1 MSVSPFHVFKLECW
15 HTHGRMVHREAADRA
30 MSQEEMGLRQR
41 RQAGEE
47 GLSSLKEGQLWRDTG
62 GLKRQELGGEGR
74 GEQGVTFPL
83 TI

>member
-1 MSVSPFHVFKLECW
+1 MKCW

-30 MSQEEMGLRQR
+30 RSREERGLRQR
-41 RQAGEE
+41 RQAGE

-62 GLKRQELGGEGR
+62 NLKRQELGGEGR
-74 GEQGVTFPL
+74 GEQGRTFPL